1 MRGPWKRTFEPTGSS
16 ARLPS
21 PVGATCTDAWTMK
34 VPAALHQVVSWRA
47 RAWKQCGPGSSVRS
61 PSLRTATCTAARPS
75 RPSTP
80 PPWRTHRDRERHGGG
95 SMYFLELKAK
105 AGVLMVTA
113 SGKAV
118 ALGGVGPRHARRP
131 EAADRWPPVVSA
143 WSLVTERALA
153 DPMKHRSFPPGHA
166 WAGRARWP
174 EAEDGRGGP
183 RRDSR
188 RRSLPRGHSWRER
201 QGDPAETAA
210 AVRFPVV
217 TRGESAKGTPPRQPP
232 PFASPWSLVTESA
245 KRGPRRDS
253 RRRSLP
259 GWPLVARAPRG
270 PRREH
275 QPA

>member
-1 MRGPWKRTFEPTGSS
+1 
-16 ARLPS
+16 
-21 PVGATCTDAWTMK
+21 MK

-210 AVRFPVV
+210 AVRFP
-217 TRGESAKGTPPRQPP
+217 RGHSWLERQ
-232 PFASPWSLVTESA
+232 
-245 KRGPRRDS
+245 
-253 RRRSLP
+253 
-259 GWPLVARAPRG
+259 G

-275 QPA
+275 QPAYSRARAWLRRSMGTSSRPWSASSRAWFCRGKRQR